1 MADVRKKESITE
13 GDVCLIHIDNKPAT
27 FARVEEISLDRKPG
41 WWQVRFLL
49 LVLPMQEVVW
59 IIDNDQITGADF
71 TMGGTPIRIERIPPA
86 TPTNGKV
93 MSLETSPLE
102 TGQDDDANEKT
113 TEKRQEQDGKVI
125 QLIRKKPSD
134 D

>member
-49 LVLPMQEVVW
+49 LVVPMQEVVW

-71 TMGGTPIRIERIPPA
+71 TMGGTPIRIERIPPP
-86 TPTNGKV
+86 TPTKGMVAPAEK
-93 MSLETSPLE
+93 SPLK
-102 TGQDDDANEKT
+102 TGQDGAAEEAE
-113 TEKRQEQDGKVI
+113 EKRPEQDGKVL